1 MFFLFVVVVF
11 LFVFFFFFVLFFFCF
26 FFFFGGGGGS
36 VFGSCFLIQ
45 YFAPFSLNQE
55 ERAGCMT
62 VIINDM
68 IISKEAVQA
77 IFSVTV
83 LFYTKRKFRP
93 QFTWSIQVN
102 VKMNNSLSPF

>member
-1 MFFLFVVVVF
+1 M
-11 LFVFFFFFVLFFFCF
+11 
-26 FFFFGGGGGS
+26 
-36 VFGSCFLIQ
+36 FGSCFLIQ

-93 QFTWSIQVN
+93 QFTWSKN
-102 VKMNNSLSPF
+102 E